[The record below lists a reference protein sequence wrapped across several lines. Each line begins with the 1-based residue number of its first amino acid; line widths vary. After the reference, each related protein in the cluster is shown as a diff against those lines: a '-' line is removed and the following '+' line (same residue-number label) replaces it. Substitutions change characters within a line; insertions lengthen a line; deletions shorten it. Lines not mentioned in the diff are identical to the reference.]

1 VIRLKNLLKW
11 KFVLLYL
18 LGGTGYALMEIVWR
32 GYSHWSMFLLGGAC
46 FLMAG
51 LISRLRTNIFVKSL
65 LCGSCITVAELFCGL
80 VVNRLLGLD
89 VWDYTHLPFDVLGQI
104 CLPFTLLW
112 IALSVAV
119 IPLYSKFDSG
129 LSCAQKIL
137 NKPDVIKFKAF
148 AVKILEYSGRRAEVE

>member
-1 VIRLKNLLKW
+1 MLKW

-32 GYSHWSMFLLGGAC
+32 GYSHWSMFLLGGVC

-51 LISRLRTNIFVKSL
+51 RISHLRTNIFIKSL
-65 LCGSCITVAELFCGL
+65 ICGSCITVAEFFCGL
-80 VVNRLLGLD
+80 VVNRLLGLE

-112 IALSVAV
+112 IVLSVAV
-119 IPLYSKFDSG
+119 IPLYSKFDSE
-129 LSCAQKIL
+129 LSGAQKIL
-137 NKPDVIKFKAF
+137 NKPDVVKFKAF